1 MKSRPAS
8 ARRAG
13 EKYLALVR
21 DFPLR
26 PIRTEKENEQ
36 TNEVVSDL
44 GSRPLATDERDYLA
58 VLVGLVEKFEEE
70 HDPMPP
76 VFGVTVDVILGE

>member
-1 MKSRPAS
+1 MRPRSVS
-8 ARRAG
+8 AKRAG

-36 TNEVVSDL
+36 AIAVVSAL
-44 GSRPLATDERDYLA
+44 GSRPLAPDERDYLA
-58 VLVGLVEKFEEE
+58 VLVGLIEKFEEE
-70 HDPMPP
+70 HYPMPRCTAP
-76 VFGVTVDVILGE
+76 QWSAI